1 MVKAQKRQLGL
12 DVLKFEQQMLT
23 ELRSEGTSAQAVSAQ
38 LRLLTRQGAGL
49 LSKGERRQ
57 DELRDALASIQE
69 QEDGRR
75 RDQGKAPRPASGL
88 VAVRGLGE
96 EMVAALLVDFLF
108 STILVTNAP
117 TPVRPRRLFLAKLA
131 LSPRTRPVQRE
142 AGPPRPRRFG
152 AGGHRRLRDS
162 EL

>member
-38 LRLLTRQGAGL
+38 LRLLTRQGVGL
-49 LSKGERRQ
+49 LSHGERRQ

-117 TPVRPRRLFLAKLA
+117 TPVRPRTLFLSKLA
-131 LSPRTRPVQRE
+131 LCP
-142 AGPPRPRRFG
+142 
-152 AGGHRRLRDS
+152 
-162 EL
+162 